1 MKFPL
6 RSQSAHIVAFLLVVT
21 CCTAHTPALGQTN
34 STDSSKVQASESRS
48 PQAPT
53 PGTLVIPGPLR
64 SFLRMAGISQE
75 VSLEEVLPMLA
86 RNASL
91 YGYQAGRETE
101 FLVLVDRYLHQARE
115 LQSLADANG
124 TIRVTGCD
132 DAARLIEIL
141 GYKYQRAC
149 GQKDVALITAN
160 AERAFLTIDSGFP
173 LTTLE
178 ESLAKS
184 EPFSYSFPATRVPMI
199 FEEKDWVDVSTWNRK
214 AGDSRRRSA
223 SGTQV
228 P

>member
-1 MKFPL
+1 M
-6 RSQSAHIVAFLLVVT
+6 
-21 CCTAHTPALGQTN
+21 
-34 STDSSKVQASESRS
+34 
-48 PQAPT
+48 
-53 PGTLVIPGPLR
+53 PGPLR

-91 YGYQAGRETE
+91 YGYQGGRETE

-141 GYKYQRAC
+141 GYKYQRTC
-149 GQKDVALITAN
+149 GQKDVAFVTAN

-178 ESLAKS
+178 QSLSKN
-184 EPFSYSFPATRVPMI
+184 EPFTYSFPATRVPMI
-199 FEEKDWVDVSTWNRK
+199 FEEKDWVDVSTWNKK
-214 AGDSRRRSA
+214 AGESLVDQLLHDQNLDRLYAALSKSDQETRIALLKSPELKRLAMAA
-223 SGTQV
+223 SV
-228 P
+228 FDFYAA